1 MPNNPIITPKIF
13 AIILVSTVGKEV
25 SSFIIQL
32 PQHVLI
38 EAQNRAINFGIQ
50 YGSMAI
56 GQAVV
61 GSQTI
66 DAAAPAKLFVQ
77 GVESLVNASTPEEA
91 ANRGI
96 ITAAVLILSSLS
108 SSDANT
114 SLTFGGFLLVLT
126 QNVLLPGSQIIYSK
140 GLVKIY
146 VTINL
151 FIRILTE
158 VRIEKKNTP
167 SQAETGEI

>member
-1 MPNNPIITPKIF
+1 MFN
-13 AIILVSTVGKEV
+13 E
-25 SSFIIQL
+25 
-32 PQHVLI
+32 
-38 EAQNRAINFGIQ
+38 
-50 YGSMAI
+50 
-56 GQAVV
+56 
-61 GSQTI
+61 
-66 DAAAPAKLFVQ
+66 KL
-77 GVESLVNASTPEEA
+77 N
-91 ANRGI
+91 
-96 ITAAVLILSSLS
+96 SSLS

-158 VRIEKKNTP
+158 VRIEKKIRHLKLKRAKFKFNIFKKQEQKDFVIKYFRFKKRKITIFSCKIP
-167 SQAETGEI
+167 FPVICRKEVIIKSSPMVKPIKI